1 MGRLGAVL
9 LVLIAAVLWGTTGTV
24 QTFAPSSAHPIAI
37 GAVRL
42 AIGGGMLLLI
52 VIIHKKWNVNGISK
66 RLVLLS
72 AISMAAFQPL
82 FFSSVKLTG
91 IAVGTVLAIGSA
103 PVFAGC
109 IEWLIKK
116 KAPSFNWW
124 LATIIAITGC
134 ILLFSSRE
142 AVHTDSLGM
151 IFAISAGFAFAL
163 YSISSKQLLQ
173 SNNPETVV
181 AIVFTTS
188 AILLSP
194 ALFILEVSWLTEISG
209 LTTVIYLGVFTTAF
223 AYLCF
228 SKGLEKV
235 QASTAVT
242 LTLAEPLTAA
252 MLGTFIVKESLSPL
266 SWLGVLLIFFAIIV
280 LSFPTRKRNRE
291 VKAF

>member
-9 LVLIAAVLWGTTGTV
+9 LVLIAAVLWGTTGTA
-24 QTFAPSSAHPIAI
+24 QTFAPSTANPIAI

-42 AIGGGMLLLI
+42 AIGGGLLLLI
-52 VIIHKKWNVNGISK
+52 VIVQKKWNVDGISK

-72 AISMAAFQPL
+72 AISMAAFQPF

-124 LATIIAITGC
+124 LATIIAISGC

-142 AVHTDSLGM
+142 ALHTDSLGM
-151 IFAISAGFAFAL
+151 ILAISAGFAFAL
-163 YSISSKQLLQ
+163 YTFSSKQLLH

-188 AILLSP
+188 AVLLSP
-194 ALFILEVSWLTEISG
+194 AVFFFDMRWFTEVSG
-209 LTTVIYLGVFTTAF
+209 MTTVIYLGVFTTAI

-235 QASTAVT
+235 PASTAVT

-252 MLGTFIVKESLSPL
+252 LLGTFIVREALSPL
-266 SWLGVLLIFFAIIV
+266 SWLGVLLIFLAIIV
-280 LSFPTRKRNRE
+280 LSSPTRKRHRE

>member
-1 MGRLGAVL
+1 MGRVGAVF
-9 LVLIAAVLWGTTGTV
+9 LVLIAAVLWGTTGTA
-24 QTFAPSSAHPIAI
+24 QTFAPVSAHPIAI
-37 GAVRL
+37 GAIRL
-42 AIGGGMLLLI
+42 AIGGGLLLLVV
-52 VIIHKKWNVNGISK
+52 VIQKKWNTTGLSK

-72 AISMAAFQPL
+72 AISMAAFQPF

-124 LATIIAITGC
+124 LATIIAIVGC
-134 ILLFSSRE
+134 TLLFSNRE

-151 IFAISAGFAFAL
+151 LLAISAGFAFAL
-163 YSISSKQLLQ
+163 YTISSKQLLHA
-173 SNNPETVV
+173 NNPETVV

-188 AILLSP
+188 AVLLAP
-194 ALFILEVSWLTEISG
+194 AVFFFEMSWVTEING
-209 LTTVIYLGVFTTAF
+209 LTTVVYLGVFTTAI

-235 QASTAVT
+235 PASTAVT
-242 LTLAEPLTAA
+242 LSLAEPLTAA
-252 MLGTFIVKESLSPL
+252 MLGTFIVRESLSPL
-266 SWLGVLLIFFAIIV
+266 SWLGVFLIFLAIIV
-280 LSFPTRKRNRE
+280 LSSPTRKIKE
-291 VKAF
+291 EAKAI